1 MGTLLTLLLLVLAF
15 WEGYRTGCRIEG
27 HDLSRDEAVRQIFV
41 DIQKGVCWLVL
52 KAHALVKRACQK
64 ICSWFEEHQR
74 PD

>member
-1 MGTLLTLLLLVLAF
+1 MSILLTLVLLVLAF

-41 DIQKGVCWLVL
+41 DIQQGVCWLVL
-52 KAHALVKRACQK
+52 KAYALAERICHK
-64 ICSWFEEHQR
+64 IGSWFEEHQY